1 MNRLRLAM
9 AAIGLFAAA
18 TAYAAPQ
25 SYVNPVIPGF
35 HPDPSICRVG
45 NDYYLATSSF
55 EYYPG
60 VPIFHSRDLVHWRQI
75 GHALT
80 RPSQLDLDGLRSS
93 KGIYAPTLRCH
104 DGRFYM
110 VTTNV
115 GKKGNFVVSTQ
126 DPAGEWSEPVWIPE
140 ENSSI
145 DPSLLF
151 DDDGKVY
158 FTRQD
163 GGEKGGIAQAEIDVA
178 TGKLA
183 GTAKRIWNGTGGVW
197 PEGPHLYKVGGMYHL
212 LISEGGTS
220 YDHMLTMAR
229 STSPWGPF
237 EAAPRN
243 PVFSHKDKPDLPI
256 QATGHGDLVQAPDG
270 RWWMVMLGVR
280 SFARQ
285 HHLGRE
291 TFLAPVSWNSD
302 GWLVVNNGQPLS
314 EKMTVEGL
322 PAAHPWPKQP
332 VRDDFNGSKLGL
344 EWNTVRGP
352 ATGLWSLTDKPG
364 TLRLKGTREG
374 LADVATPA
382 FVGRRQEHLRVRAAT
397 ELQFQPTAEGQYAG
411 LALRMN
417 ESHHYLLRVTGS
429 PQRRVELFTRVGG
442 VDKVQGT
449 LPIGAGPVT
458 LQVEASPD
466 RYVFSARTGKGAFKQ
481 VGTAATADL
490 SSEKAGGFT
499 GVYIGVVAS
508 SSNAAAAT
516 PMPAADFSWFDYQP
530 L

>member
-1 MNRLRLAM
+1 
-9 AAIGLFAAA
+9 
-18 TAYAAPQ
+18 
-25 SYVNPVIPGF
+25 
-35 HPDPSICRVG
+35 
-45 NDYYLATSSF
+45 
-55 EYYPG
+55 
-60 VPIFHSRDLVHWRQI
+60 
-75 GHALT
+75 
-80 RPSQLDLDGLRSS
+80 
-93 KGIYAPTLRCH
+93 
-104 DGRFYM
+104 
-110 VTTNV
+110 
-115 GKKGNFVVSTQ
+115 
-126 DPAGEWSEPVWIPE
+126 
-140 ENSSI
+140 
-145 DPSLLF
+145 
-151 DDDGKVY
+151 
-158 FTRQD
+158 
-163 GGEKGGIAQAEIDVA
+163 
-178 TGKLA
+178 
-183 GTAKRIWNGTGGVW
+183 
-197 PEGPHLYKVGGMYHL
+197 
-212 LISEGGTS
+212 
-220 YDHMLTMAR
+220 
-229 STSPWGPF
+229 
-237 EAAPRN
+237 
-243 PVFSHKDKPDLPI
+243 
-256 QATGHGDLVQAPDG
+256 
-270 RWWMVMLGVR
+270 
-280 SFARQ
+280 
-285 HHLGRE
+285 
-291 TFLAPVSWNSD
+291 
-302 GWLVVNNGQPLS
+302 VVNNGQPLS

-429 PQRRVELFTRVGG
+429 PQRRAELFTRVGG

-466 RYVFSARTGKGAFKQ
+466 RYVFSARTGKGAFRQ

-508 SSNAAAAT
+508 SGNAAAAT
-516 PMPAADFSWFDYQP
+516 PMSAADFSWFDYQP